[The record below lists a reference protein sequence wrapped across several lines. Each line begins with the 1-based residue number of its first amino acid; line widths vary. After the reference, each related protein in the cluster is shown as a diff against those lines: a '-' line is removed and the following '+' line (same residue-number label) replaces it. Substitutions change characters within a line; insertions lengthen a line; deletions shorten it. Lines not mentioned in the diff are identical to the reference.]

1 MIISICYFC
10 KSITIFSGLKNSA
23 RHNIF
28 FATLTGLILAA
39 FLSSCNPTKYVP
51 ADKMLLN
58 KYKTEVSDKSVKT
71 ETLKTYI
78 KQKPNKRIFG
88 WIRFHLGLYNFSNI
102 KKEKGIHK
110 FLRKIGEEPVIY
122 DPYLTEKS
130 LNQLDI
136 YMKNKGYY
144 NAKISD
150 SVYFKGKKA
159 NVYYYIE
166 PGKPYI
172 IRDIAY
178 SIKDTGIGRIYF
190 ADTTNNLIKR
200 GDKFDKDVVLQNER
214 TRIERLMKVNGYYNF
229 SREYVFFNWDSALHK
244 VNVEVQIENPMNT
257 STGKESIHRQYKI
270 RNILVS
276 GIPDPSDPAGYNS
289 INKDTIE
296 VGKNI
301 YLTDI
306 KKLRI
311 NPKSF
316 VQFIYIQ
323 SGRLYSEA
331 SIEETYTH
339 VSSLNLFKLV
349 DIKFAELSNLPDTSN
364 YLWLDCNIRLSPAVT
379 QSYSADLEGT
389 NSSGNIGGGVHFN
402 YRHINLFGNAE
413 LFDLKVR
420 GSIEFLRERNT
431 NKYAPGQEF
440 GIESTIKFPT
450 FLIPARNKNFIK
462 KYNPK
467 TLLSLSYNYQD
478 RPEFIRTVANIGFG
492 YNWKQSRFQ
501 EHIFRPFE
509 INFVDIKK
517 PSPEFEKLISGTY
530 LESSYRDHLITN
542 MSYSYIYNSQNIKK
556 SQDFDYFRV
565 NIEPAGNTLSLFNS
579 KFKRASDS
587 ISSYYEVLGIQYSQ
601 YLKTDFEYKY
611 YNIINSTNNIVYRA
625 FAGVAYPYGNARAI
639 PFEKK
644 YFSGGANGLRGWQA
658 RSLGPGTSV
667 EDTTSSSKY
676 PNSTGDIKIELNF
689 EYRFKLFWKLEGAFF
704 MDAGN
709 IWAIRKEDNREGGW
723 FQPKSFYKEFAMDS
737 GLGFRFDFSFFI
749 FRTDIGMKMR
759 DPSLPEGERWILGNR
774 KLVRDD
780 FAFQIGIGYPF

>member
-1 MIISICYFC
+1 MYYDFLR
-10 KSITIFSGLKNSA
+10 LKNSK
-23 RHNIF
+23 HYTIQFNI
-28 FATLTGLILAA
+28 LTGLVIAFILA
-39 FLSSCNPTKYVP
+39 SCNPTKYVP
-51 ADKMLLN
+51 ADKNLLN
-58 KYKTEVSDKSVKT
+58 KYDIEVVDKSIKP
-71 ETLKTYI
+71 ESLKGYV

-88 WIRFHLGLYNFSNI
+88 WIRFHLGLYNLSNI
-102 KKEKGIHK
+102 QKEKGIHK

-130 LNQLDI
+130 MNQLGI

-144 NAKISD
+144 NASISD
-150 SVYFKGKKA
+150 SVIFKGKKA
-159 NVYYYIE
+159 NVTYYIKA
-166 PGKPYI
+166 GKPYTI
-172 IRDIAY
+172 KDITYA
-178 SIKDTGIGRIYF
+178 IEDTGIRKFYF
-190 ADTTNNLIKR
+190 ADTINSLIKR
-200 GDKFDKDVVLQNER
+200 GDLFDKDLVLQNER
-214 TRIERLMKVNGYYNF
+214 TRIERIMKTNGYYNF
-229 SREYVFFNWDSALHK
+229 SREYVFFNWDSLFHK
-244 VNVEVQIENPMNT
+244 VNVEIQIENPINT
-257 STGKESIHRQYKI
+257 NIGKEDFHKQYKVRKI
-270 RNILVS
+270 IASRM
-276 GIPDPSDPAGYNS
+276 PDPSVPNTYDN
-289 INKDTIE
+289 NNDTIDA
-296 VGKNI
+296 GRNI
-301 YLTDI
+301 FLTDI
-306 KKLRI
+306 QKLRI

-323 SGRLYSEA
+323 SGRLYNES

-349 DIKFAELSNLPDTSN
+349 DIKFTELTNLPDTSN
-364 YLWLDCNIRLSPAVT
+364 YLWLDCNIRLSPAVS

-389 NSSGNIGGGVHFN
+389 NSSGNIGGGVHFK

-413 LFDLKVR
+413 LLDLKVR
-420 GSIEFLRERNT
+420 GSIEFLKESKT

-440 GIESTIKFPT
+440 GIESNIKFPT
-450 FLIPARNKNFIK
+450 FLIPVRNKSFIK

-492 YNWKQSRFQ
+492 YQWKQSRFQ

-509 INFVDIKK
+509 INYVDIKEL
-517 PSPEFEKLISGTY
+517 SDDFEKFISGKY
-530 LESSYRDHLITN
+530 IENSYRDHLITN

-556 SQDFDYFRV
+556 NQNFDYFRV
-565 NIEPAGNTLSLFNS
+565 NIESAGNTLSLFN
-579 KFKRASDS
+579 KQFTKRSDS
-587 ISSYYEVLGIQYSQ
+587 ISSYYQVLGIQYSQ

-611 YNIINSTNNIVYRA
+611 YNIINPTNNFVYRIFVGA
-625 FAGVAYPYGNARAI
+625 AYPYANARAI
-639 PFEKK
+639 PFEKR

-658 RSLGPGTSV
+658 RSLGPGSSI
-667 EDTTSSSKY
+667 EDTASWARY

-723 FQPKSFYKEFAMDS
+723 FQPNSFYKELAMDS
-737 GLGFRFDFSFFI
+737 GLGFRLDFSFFI

-759 DPSLPEGERWILGNR
+759 DPSQPIGERWILGNR